1 MDGSLT
7 MTTIRE
13 QPASLVPAPAATEQL
28 APRVGH
34 YRWVV
39 CALLFFAATINYM
52 DRQII
57 GLLKP
62 LLGTEIGWNEIDY
75 SNIIF
80 AFQLAYAI
88 GLLFV
93 GRVMDWLGSR
103 KGFSLSVLVWSL
115 AAMAHALAHSVFGF
129 GVARFTLGLGES
141 GSFPASLKAVAE
153 WFPKK
158 ERALATGIFNSGTN
172 IGALTTPLF
181 VPWITRHY
189 GWRMA
194 FIVTGAVGFLWLLV
208 WLWMYR
214 KPEQHPKLGRAEL
227 NYIRSDP
234 PDPEVKI
241 PWLQLLPHRQTWAFA
256 IGKFMTDPIWWFFL
270 FWAPDFLF
278 KTYRV
283 SLSTIGLPLFFI
295 YQGAT
300 VGSIGGGW
308 LSSYWIKR
316 GWSVNAS
323 RKAAM
328 LVCALGVVPI
338 VFASRVSHLWVSVG
352 LIALAA
358 AAHQGWSANIFTLPS
373 DTFPRQAVGSLVG
386 LGGMFGSVGALLL
399 AKVTGYVLQSSGSYL
414 PMFII
419 AGSAYLA
426 ALAVIHLLNP
436 NLEPAQLKS
445 DRGAGQ

>member
-1 MDGSLT
+1 
-7 MTTIRE
+7 
-13 QPASLVPAPAATEQL
+13 
-28 APRVGH
+28 
-34 YRWVV
+34 
-39 CALLFFAATINYM
+39 
-52 DRQII
+52 
-57 GLLKP
+57 
-62 LLGTEIGWNEIDY
+62 
-75 SNIIF
+75 
-80 AFQLAYAI
+80 
-88 GLLFV
+88 
-93 GRVMDWLGSR
+93 
-103 KGFSLSVLVWSL
+103 
-115 AAMAHALAHSVFGF
+115 
-129 GVARFTLGLGES
+129 
-141 GSFPASLKAVAE
+141 
-153 WFPKK
+153 
-158 ERALATGIFNSGTN
+158 
-172 IGALTTPLF
+172 
-181 VPWITRHY
+181 
-189 GWRMA
+189 
-194 FIVTGAVGFLWLLV
+194 
-208 WLWMYR
+208 
-214 KPEQHPKLGRAEL
+214 L

-234 PDPEVKI
+234 PDPQVKI

-399 AKVTGYVLQSSGSYL
+399 AKVTGYVLQSTGSYT

-426 ALAVIHLLNP
+426 ALVVIHLLNP
-436 NLEPAQLKS
+436 NLESAQLKS